1 MDCPRPPPSLSGKR
15 ILVLEDEAF
24 LVWELVE
31 ALEAAGALP
40 MASSHSVRHGLEAI
54 RSAEPFDAAI
64 LNVWLHGELSF
75 PIADELHQ
83 RGIPFVFVTGSS
95 TDAKRQYP
103 EVTCHPKPADM
114 GAVVVDLAAVIARRG
129 G

>member
-40 MASSHSVRHGLEAI
+40 MASSHSVQHGLEAI
-54 RSAEPFDAAI
+54 QSAEPFDAARGSQRWCRRI
-64 LNVWLHGELSF
+64 SMGCF
-75 PIADELHQ
+75 HQ
-83 RGIPFVFVTGSS
+83 LPG
-95 TDAKRQYP
+95 
-103 EVTCHPKPADM
+103 
-114 GAVVVDLAAVIARRG
+114 
-129 G
+129 